1 MCACLCKSFMDYTFF
16 FFFFLSLSCVNLL
29 ISEWLNR
36 AMLDDVEFKNKNVPV
51 NGLNYIEILLLFS
64 FFVFGKVSGWIKG
77 EKKLLGRFM
86 WLQAGL
92 TKAELADKTL
102 TTTKSILTQYFL
114 AFGNS
119 LSISGPNV
127 VGLVFKEVLY
137 LFIFSIINTIY
148 LFELK

>member
-77 EKKLLGRFM
+77 DKKTIR
-86 WLQAGL
+86 AVYVI
-92 TKAELADKTL
+92 A
-102 TTTKSILTQYFL
+102 
-114 AFGNS
+114 
-119 LSISGPNV
+119 SGPYQGWACRQNINNNKKHTNSV
-127 VGLVFKEVLY
+127 FLGFWELLVY
-137 LFIFSIINTIY
+137 LWSERGWPGI
-148 LFELK
+148 